1 MRMVEVRLMAPVMV
15 PSPVPDNKAG
25 MDALPVPSPS
35 AAAGAV
41 LAGGGFAHGPF
52 LVEPDG
58 ALLPLRVPALRF
70 AWRGRPCEAR
80 IADGKLS
87 LSAGAGAV
95 PYTAERPADRPGAFA
110 AIAALPAHLP
120 GGWRLRLLPDHRLLL
135 EAEDAL
141 PMPTSAVV
149 LVGALVR
156 FALAL
161 DPYLD
166 RLESAG
172 VAAAVGARPGTA
184 KT

>member
-1 MRMVEVRLMAPVMV
+1 
-15 PSPVPDNKAG
+15 
-25 MDALPVPSPS
+25 MDAPPVLSPPPS
-35 AAAGAV
+35 AAAGA
-41 LAGGGFAHGPF
+41 APPGGPFAHGPF

-58 ALLPLRVPALRF
+58 ALVPLRAPALSF

-110 AIAALPAHLP
+110 AIAALPGRLP

-141 PMPTSAVV
+141 PTPMTTVV

-172 VAAAVGARPGTA
+172 VGAGVGGRPGTA

>member
-1 MRMVEVRLMAPVMV
+1 
-15 PSPVPDNKAG
+15 
-25 MDALPVPSPS
+25 MDALPVPPRS
-35 AAAGAV
+35 AAMPGD
-41 LAGGGFAHGPF
+41 GRFAHGPF

-58 ALLPLRVPALRF
+58 ALRPLRAPALRF

-80 IADGKLS
+80 VAEGRVS
-87 LSAGAGAV
+87 LRAGAGAV
-95 PYTAERPADRPGAFA
+95 PYTAERPADRAGAFA
-110 AIAALPAHLP
+110 AIAALPAELP

-135 EAEDAL
+135 EAEAAL
-141 PMPTSAVV
+141 PAPTTAVA
-149 LVGALVR
+149 LVGALVG

-172 VAAAVGARPGTA
+172 VAAAAGARPGTA

>member
-1 MRMVEVRLMAPVMV
+1 MAGP
-15 PSPVPDNKAG
+15 PACHDPP
-25 MDALPVPSPS
+25 
-35 AAAGAV
+35 
-41 LAGGGFAHGPF
+41 FRHGPF

-58 ALLPLRVPALRF
+58 ALVPQRGSALRF

-80 IADGKLS
+80 LADGKVS
-87 LSAGAGAV
+87 LAAGAGMV

-110 AIAALPAHLP
+110 AIGSLPAALPA
-120 GGWRLRLLPDHRLLL
+120 GWRLRLLPDHRLRL
-135 EAEDAL
+135 EAEAAL
-141 PMPTSAVV
+141 PAPTTAIA
-149 LVGALVR
+149 LVGALVG

-172 VAAAVGARPGTA
+172 VMAPPGAAIPGTA